1 MKISGP
7 ARSAKTGALQEECAT
22 PHLSPQLWKGD
33 SARYVAAAVSTPF
46 VAARGCGQPMPKRC
60 VYTLS
65 SRAKLA
71 RFSLFRG
78 HETDLSAK
86 RAPAEAQARLPR
98 PDGDAC
104 RPPDPEAAS
113 LEGPQAPQRV
123 SGAAE
128 EPPLPLA
135 RLRRCLPPRPL
146 RVDALPDAALVRAVG
161 RRGAR
166 RAASRPGGA
175 AGGRERR
182 RPQPDQAAVA
192 RDLARQA
199 RRRCAACCEGLRPRR
214 AS

>member
-1 MKISGP
+1 MRISGP
-7 ARSAKTGALQEECAT
+7 ARSGKSACVQEESAT
-22 PHLSPQLWKGD
+22 PHLSPQLWKEG
-33 SARYVAAAVSTPF
+33 SGECVATAVSTPF
-46 VAARGCGQPMPKRC
+46 VAAHGCGQPIAKRC

-65 SRAKLA
+65 RRAKLA

-104 RPPDPEAAS
+104 RPPDPQAPP

-135 RLRRCLPPRPL
+135 RLRRCLPPWPL
-146 RVDALPDAALVRAVG
+146 RIDALSDAPLVRA
-161 RRGAR
+161 
-166 RAASRPGGA
+166 
-175 AGGRERR
+175 
-182 RPQPDQAAVA
+182 
-192 RDLARQA
+192 LA
-199 RRRCAACCEGLRPRR
+199 
-214 AS
+214 